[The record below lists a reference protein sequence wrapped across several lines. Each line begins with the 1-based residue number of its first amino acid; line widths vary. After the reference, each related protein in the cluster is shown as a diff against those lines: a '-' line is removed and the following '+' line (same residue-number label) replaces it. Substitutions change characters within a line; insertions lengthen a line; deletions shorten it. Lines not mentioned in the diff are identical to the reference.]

1 MWAEFDGDLDIPL
14 GSMQRCSQRPQWV
27 AVGHGG
33 TAVERR
39 HHPPSSPLIPSG
51 VDTGSPMGPSL
62 PLLRMLGIPQLDVQA
77 GLMD

>member
-1 MWAEFDGDLDIPL
+1 MWAEFDGDLDIPS

-39 HHPPSSPLIPSG
+39 HHPPSSPLIPSPLG
-51 VDTGSPMGPSL
+51 TMGFFKMSAPSPDSGSKGQKSMF
-62 PLLRMLGIPQLDVQA
+62 
-77 GLMD
+77 